1 MARQPLG
8 RRTIGNHIAGMM
20 QLRRNLVTDSWV
32 LIAQDRAA
40 RPHDFAPEP
49 ASRLATSCP
58 FCRGH
63 EAETPSAVL
72 TLPRCDANCANGGDA
87 RQRGRGGKARR
98 SRESNAAQLAGVG
111 AGGVGAG
118 GVETTSVEA
127 GGVATVA
134 MAESASDWQVR
145 VVPNKYPAL
154 NPLDAGL
161 VAAPRAGE
169 LAMGAG
175 LHEVIVEAPHHATRF
190 GELTSLQARL
200 TVRAWRDRLRELHAD
215 SRLGYGLVFKNH
227 GAAGGASIEHVHSQL
242 IATPWVPTAVQR
254 ELEQVA
260 RFHEQSQRCLFCH
273 LLDEELASGSRLV
286 TQTDRFVAYCPY
298 ASRFPLETWLMPRRH
313 ELRFEDLSDEGADEL
328 ASILHGVLDRMEQ
341 SPCVRGYNL
350 WIHTAPFREHRPDAF
365 HWHLE
370 IAPRVTNVAGFEW
383 GGGDFINPVPPE
395 DAAADLRM

>member
-1 MARQPLG
+1 
-8 RRTIGNHIAGMM
+8 MM
-20 QLRRNLVTDSWV
+20 ELRRNLVTDSWV

-40 RPHDFAPEP
+40 RPHDFSPEP
-49 ASRLATSCP
+49 ASRLVTNCP
-58 FCRGH
+58 FCRGN
-63 EAETPSAVL
+63 ESETPSAVL
-72 TLPRCDANCANGGDA
+72 TLPRCGIDCEPGPSDQGRSTGVRVGKSRRRRELGASQLESLTTSSSVGSLTGVEPSGGA
-87 RQRGRGGKARR
+87 TLLVA
-98 SRESNAAQLAGVG
+98 EAAQA
-111 AGGVGAG
+111 
-118 GVETTSVEA
+118 
-127 GGVATVA
+127 
-134 MAESASDWQVR
+134 WQVR

-154 NPLDAGL
+154 NPLDSGL
-161 VAAPRAGE
+161 IPAQRAGE

-175 LHEVIVEAPHHATRF
+175 LHEVIVESPQHATRF

-200 TVRAWRDRLRELHAD
+200 TVRAWRDRLRDMQTD

-242 IATPWVPTAVQR
+242 IATPWVPTVVQR

-260 RFHEQSQRCLFCH
+260 RFHDQSRRCPFCH
-273 LLDEELASGSRLV
+273 LLEEELSAGVRQVAGS
-286 TQTDRFVAYCPY
+286 DRFSAFCPY

-313 ELRFEDLSDEGADEL
+313 ELRFEDLSDDGVDEL
-328 ASILHGVLDRMEQ
+328 ALMLHAVLDRMEQ
-341 SPCVRGYNL
+341 LPCVRGYNL

-395 DAAADLRM
+395 DAANELRIG